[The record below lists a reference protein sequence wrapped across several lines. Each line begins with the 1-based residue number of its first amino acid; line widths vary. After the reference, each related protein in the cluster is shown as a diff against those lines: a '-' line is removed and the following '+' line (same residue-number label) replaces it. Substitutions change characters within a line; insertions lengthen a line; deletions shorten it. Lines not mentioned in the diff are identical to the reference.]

1 MSQLVKSPPAM
12 QETWVRSL
20 GLEDPLEKG
29 KATRSSILAWIVPWT
44 EEPDGLQSTGSQES
58 DTTEQLSTKLKDEF
72 FPTRNNTPG
81 TLAQNIFSHVHVP
94 A

>member
-1 MSQLVKSPPAM
+1 MSQLVESTCNAGD
-12 QETWVRSL
+12 L
-20 GLEDPLEKG
+20 GSFPVSEDPLEKG

-58 DTTEQLSTKLKDEF
+58 DTTERLSTKLKDEF